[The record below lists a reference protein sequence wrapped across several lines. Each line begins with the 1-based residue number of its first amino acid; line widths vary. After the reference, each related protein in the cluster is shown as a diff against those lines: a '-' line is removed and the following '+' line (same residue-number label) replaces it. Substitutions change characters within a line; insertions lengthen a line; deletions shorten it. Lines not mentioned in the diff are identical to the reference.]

1 MVGWALFLTLAGMPL
16 LFGCSDAG
24 FPAEVECQQITQ
36 LLLIELFNMND
47 YSILSN
53 IFSATMEI
61 MIFLL
66 NSFDMLIV
74 V

>member
-1 MVGWALFLTLAGMPL
+1 MDRALFLTLAGMPL
-16 LFGCSDAG
+16 LFGRLDAG
-24 FPAEVECQQITQ
+24 FPAEVQCQHITQ
-36 LLLIELFNMND
+36 LVELFNMND

-53 IFSATMEI
+53 IFSVPMEII

-66 NSFDMLIV
+66 NSFNMLTV